1 MSKKTFKLNE
11 LKQSLPD
18 SGQFPEQ
25 EIGDSGKVYQGL
37 KPYDYSDLKASLEAK
52 GYVPEEF
59 DYITADENGNVMYG
73 GRRVWLMQKDM
84 KWSDD
89 AEIEVEVMTK
99 AELMESLMKRMNTD
113 AWAKRDAD
121 GNITPPKQKLE
132 IAPRH
137 SYPNLVK
144 FHKKKADIEGYT
156 YDYVS
161 ADGEVV
167 DAGKS

>member
-1 MSKKTFKLNE
+1 MSKKTFKLSE
-11 LKQSLPD
+11 LNQTLPD

-25 EIGDSGKVYQGL
+25 EVGDSGKVYQGL
-37 KPYDYSDLKASLEAK
+37 KPYEYADLKASLEAK

-59 DYITADENGNVMYG
+59 DYITADEDGNVMYG
-73 GRRVWLMQKDM
+73 GRRVWLMQKNMD
-84 KWSDD
+84 WDD
-89 AEIEVEVMTK
+89 DKEIEVEIMTK
-99 AELMESLMKRMNTD
+99 AEMMADLQKKMTPE
-113 AWAKRDAD
+113 AKPTRAAD
-121 GNITPPKQKLE
+121 GTITPPKQKLM
-132 IAPRH
+132 IPARH

-144 FHKKKADIEGYT
+144 FHKKRSDIEGYT